1 MGRFD
6 GLPMIAFRWHDRGD
20 CVFNA
25 EGAFKTLAKGVRSGQ
40 PPEIVRTRL
49 VPEAQL
55 ERWIRE
61 GKATRL

>member
-25 EGAFKTLAKGVRSGQ
+25 EGAFKTLAKGLPYGGQ
-40 PPEIVRTRL
+40 PEIVRTRL